1 MRLISSIEAVRRE
14 TLLMAFE
21 RKRVGFVPTMGS
33 LHDGHTSLIERA
45 AKDNH
50 FVVVSVFVN
59 PLQFGDGEDLD
70 SYPRSIEKDGQIAE
84 KAGVDILFV
93 PAVKDMYPS
102 EIGTKVVV
110 SKLSKL
116 WEGASREG
124 HFDGVATVVTKLF
137 GIVGP
142 CKAYFGE
149 KDFQQLQ
156 IIRQMV
162 IDLNLP
168 VKVVGSPTVR
178 EADGLAMSSRNV
190 YLSPEERLAAP
201 ILRTAL
207 DEGLN
212 LVRRGE
218 RDSLVVMALMKQIVE
233 TEPLATL
240 DYVAAV
246 NAHNLQIPKILQ
258 GEIRL
263 LAAAHIGKTRLL
275 DNDGL
280 TLTE

>member
-162 IDLNLP
+162 VDLNLP
-168 VKVVGSPTVR
+168 VEVVGAPTVR

-201 ILRTAL
+201 ILRVAL

-218 RDSLVVMALMKQIVE
+218 RDAAVVMASMKKIVE
-233 TEPLATL
+233 SEPLAVL

-246 NAHNLQIPKILQ
+246 NAKSLEIPEILHA
-258 GEIRL
+258 ETRL
-263 LAAAHIGKTRLL
+263 LVAAYIGKTRLL

>member
-190 YLSPEERLAAP
+190 YLSSEERLAAP

-218 RDSLVVMALMKQIVE
+218 RDPLVVMALMKQKLRQN
-233 TEPLATL
+233 P
-240 DYVAAV
+240 
-246 NAHNLQIPKILQ
+246 
-258 GEIRL
+258 
-263 LAAAHIGKTRLL
+263 
-275 DNDGL
+275 
-280 TLTE
+280 

>member
-14 TLLMAFE
+14 TLLMALE

-33 LHDGHTSLIERA
+33 LHDGHRSLIERA
-45 AKDNH
+45 VKENH
-50 FVVVSVFVN
+50 FVIASIFVN

-70 SYPRSIEKDGQIAE
+70 SYPRSIKKDKQIAE
-84 KAGVDILFV
+84 NAGVDILFV
-93 PAVKDMYPS
+93 PEVKDMYPS
-102 EIGTKVVV
+102 ETTTKVVV
-110 SKLSKL
+110 SKLSQL

-124 HFDGVATVVTKLF
+124 HFDGVSTVVTKLF

-142 CKAYFGE
+142 CTAYFGE

-162 IDLNLP
+162 VDLNLP
-168 VKVVGSPTVR
+168 VKVVGAPTVR
-178 EADGLAMSSRNV
+178 EADSLAMSSRNI
-190 YLSPEERLAAP
+190 YLSSEERLAAP
-201 ILRTAL
+201 ILCVAL

-212 LVRRGE
+212 LVRLGE
-218 RDSLVVMALMKQIVE
+218 RDPLVVMALMKQIVE
-233 TEPLATL
+233 SEPLAVL

-246 NAHNLQIPKILQ
+246 NAHNLQIPKMLHA
-258 GEIRL
+258 EIRL
-263 LAAAHIGKTRLL
+263 LVAALIGKTRLL

>member
-142 CKAYFGE
+142 CQAYFGE

-190 YLSPEERLAAP
+190 YLSSEERLAAP

-218 RDSLVVMALMKQIVE
+218 RDPLVVMALMKQIVE

-258 GEIRL
+258 AEIRL
-263 LAAAHIGKTRLL
+263 LAAAHIGKIRLL

>member
-1 MRLISSIEAVRRE
+1 
-14 TLLMAFE
+14 MALE
-21 RKRVGFVPTMGS
+21 RKQVGFVPTMGS
-33 LHDGHTSLIERA
+33 LHDGHASLLERA

-50 FVVVSVFVN
+50 FVIASVFVN

-70 SYPRSIEKDGQIAE
+70 SYPRSIEKDKQIAE
-84 KAGVDILFV
+84 SAGVDILFV

-110 SKLSKL
+110 SKLSQL

-162 IDLNLP
+162 VDLNLP

-178 EADGLAMSSRNV
+178 EADSLAMSSRNV
-190 YLSPEERLAAP
+190 YLSSEERLAAP
-201 ILRTAL
+201 ILRVAL

-218 RDSLVVMALMKQIVE
+218 RDPLVVMALMKQIVE
-233 TEPLATL
+233 TEPLAIL

-246 NAHNLQIPKILQ
+246 NAHNLQIPKILHA
-258 GEIRL
+258 EIRL

>member
-190 YLSPEERLAAP
+190 YLSSEERLVAP
-201 ILRTAL
+201 ILRAAL

-218 RDSLVVMALMKQIVE
+218 RDPLVVMALMKQIVE

-258 GEIRL
+258 AEIRL

>member
-14 TLLMAFE
+14 TLLMALE
-21 RKRVGFVPTMGS
+21 HKQVGFVPTMGS
-33 LHDGHTSLIERA
+33 LHDGHGSLIERA
-45 AKDNH
+45 VKDNH
-50 FVVVSVFVN
+50 FVIASIFVN

-70 SYPRSIEKDGQIAE
+70 SYPRSIEKDKQIAE
-84 KAGVDILFV
+84 KAGVDVLFV
-93 PAVKDMYPS
+93 PEVEAMYPS
-102 EIGTKVVV
+102 EIATKVVV
-110 SKLSKL
+110 SKLSQL

-137 GIVGP
+137 AIVGP
-142 CKAYFGE
+142 CTAYFGE

-162 IDLNLP
+162 VDLNLP
-168 VKVVGSPTVR
+168 VEVVGAPTVR
-178 EADGLAMSSRNV
+178 EADGLAMSSRNI

-201 ILRTAL
+201 ILRVAL

-218 RDSLVVMALMKQIVE
+218 RDAAVVMASMKKIVE
-233 TEPLATL
+233 SEPLAVL

-246 NAHNLQIPKILQ
+246 NAKSLEIPEILHA
-258 GEIRL
+258 EIRL
-263 LAAAHIGKTRLL
+263 LVAAYIGKTRLL

>member
-14 TLLMAFE
+14 TLLMALE
-21 RKRVGFVPTMGS
+21 RKQVGFVPTMGS
-33 LHDGHTSLIERA
+33 LHDGHASLLERA

-50 FVVVSVFVN
+50 FVIASVFVN

-70 SYPRSIEKDGQIAE
+70 SYPRSIEKDKQIAE
-84 KAGVDILFV
+84 SAGVDILFV

-110 SKLSKL
+110 SKLSQL

-162 IDLNLP
+162 VDLNLP

-178 EADGLAMSSRNV
+178 EADSLAMSSRNV
-190 YLSPEERLAAP
+190 YLSSEERLAAP
-201 ILRTAL
+201 ILRVAL

-218 RDSLVVMALMKQIVE
+218 RDPLVVMALMKQIVE
-233 TEPLATL
+233 TEPLAIL

-246 NAHNLQIPKILQ
+246 NAHNLQIPKILHA
-258 GEIRL
+258 EIRL

-280 TLTE
+280 TLMK

>member
-14 TLLMAFE
+14 TLLMALE
-21 RKRVGFVPTMGS
+21 RKQVGFVPTMGS
-33 LHDGHTSLIERA
+33 LHDGHASLLERA

-50 FVVVSVFVN
+50 FVIASVFVN

-70 SYPRSIEKDGQIAE
+70 SYPRSIEKDKQIAE
-84 KAGVDILFV
+84 SAGVDILFV

-110 SKLSKL
+110 SKLSQL

-162 IDLNLP
+162 VDLNLP

-178 EADGLAMSSRNV
+178 EADSLAMSSRNV
-190 YLSPEERLAAP
+190 YLSSEERLAAP
-201 ILRTAL
+201 ILRVAL

-218 RDSLVVMALMKQIVE
+218 RDPLVVMALMKQIVE
-233 TEPLATL
+233 TEPLAIL

-246 NAHNLQIPKILQ
+246 NAHNLQIPKILHA
-258 GEIRL
+258 EIRL

>member
-14 TLLMAFE
+14 TLLMALE

-33 LHDGHTSLIERA
+33 LHDGHRSLIERA
-45 AKDNH
+45 VKDNH
-50 FVVVSVFVN
+50 FVIASIFVN

-70 SYPRSIEKDGQIAE
+70 SYPRSIKKDKQIAE
-84 KAGVDILFV
+84 NAGVDILFV
-93 PAVKDMYPS
+93 PEVKDMYPS
-102 EIGTKVVV
+102 EITTKVVV
-110 SKLSKL
+110 SKLSQL

-124 HFDGVATVVTKLF
+124 HFDGVSTVVTKLF

-142 CKAYFGE
+142 CTAYFGE

-162 IDLNLP
+162 VDLNLP
-168 VKVVGSPTVR
+168 VKVVGAPTVR
-178 EADGLAMSSRNV
+178 EADSLAMSSRNI
-190 YLSPEERLAAP
+190 YLSSEERLAAP
-201 ILRTAL
+201 ILRVAL

-212 LVRRGE
+212 LVRLGE
-218 RDSLVVMALMKQIVE
+218 RDPLVVMALMKQIVE
-233 TEPLATL
+233 SEPLAVL

-246 NAHNLQIPKILQ
+246 NAHNLQIPKMLHA
-258 GEIRL
+258 EIRL
-263 LAAAHIGKTRLL
+263 LVAALIGKTRLL

>member
-149 KDFQQLQ
+149 TDFQQLQ

-190 YLSPEERLAAP
+190 YLSSEERLAAP

-218 RDSLVVMALMKQIVE
+218 RDPLVVMALMKQIVE

-258 GEIRL
+258 AEIRL

>member
-142 CKAYFGE
+142 CQAYFGE

-190 YLSPEERLAAP
+190 YLSSEERLVAP
-201 ILRTAL
+201 ILRAAL

-218 RDSLVVMALMKQIVE
+218 RDPLVVMALMKQIVE

-258 GEIRL
+258 AEIRL

>member
-14 TLLMAFE
+14 TLLMALE
-21 RKRVGFVPTMGS
+21 RKQVGFVPTMGS
-33 LHDGHTSLIERA
+33 LHDGHASLLERA

-50 FVVVSVFVN
+50 FVIASVFVN

-70 SYPRSIEKDGQIAE
+70 SYPRSIEKDKQIAE
-84 KAGVDILFV
+84 SAGVDILFV
-93 PAVKDMYPS
+93 PAVEDMYPS

-110 SKLSKL
+110 SKLSQL

-162 IDLNLP
+162 VDLNLP

-178 EADGLAMSSRNV
+178 EADSLAMSSRNV
-190 YLSPEERLAAP
+190 YLSSEERLAAP
-201 ILRTAL
+201 ILRVAL

-218 RDSLVVMALMKQIVE
+218 RDPLVVMALMKQIVE
-233 TEPLATL
+233 TEPLAIL

-246 NAHNLQIPKILQ
+246 NAHNLQIPKILHA
-258 GEIRL
+258 EIRL

>member
-142 CKAYFGE
+142 CQAYFGE

-190 YLSPEERLAAP
+190 YLSSEERLAAP
-201 ILRTAL
+201 ILRAAL

-218 RDSLVVMALMKQIVE
+218 RDPLVVMALMKQIVE

-258 GEIRL
+258 AEIRL

>member
-14 TLLMAFE
+14 TLLMALE
-21 RKRVGFVPTMGS
+21 RKQVGFVPTMGS
-33 LHDGHTSLIERA
+33 LHDGHASLLERA

-50 FVVVSVFVN
+50 FVIASVFVN
-59 PLQFGDGEDLD
+59 PLQFGDGEDFD
-70 SYPRSIEKDGQIAE
+70 SYPRSIEKDKQIAE
-84 KAGVDILFV
+84 SAGVDILFV
-93 PAVKDMYPS
+93 PTVKDMYPS
-102 EIGTKVVV
+102 ETGTKVVV
-110 SKLSKL
+110 SKLSQL

-156 IIRQMV
+156 IIRQIV
-162 IDLNLP
+162 VDLNLP

-178 EADGLAMSSRNV
+178 EADSLAMSSRNV
-190 YLSPEERLAAP
+190 YLSSEERLAAP
-201 ILRTAL
+201 ILRVAL

-218 RDSLVVMALMKQIVE
+218 RDPLVVMALMKQIVE
-233 TEPLATL
+233 TEPLAIL

-246 NAHNLQIPKILQ
+246 NAHNLQIPKILHA
-258 GEIRL
+258 EIRL
-263 LAAAHIGKTRLL
+263 LAAARIGKTRLL

-280 TLTE
+280 TLMK

>member
-14 TLLMAFE
+14 TLLMALE
-21 RKRVGFVPTMGS
+21 RKQVGFVPTMGS
-33 LHDGHTSLIERA
+33 LHDGHASLLERA

-50 FVVVSVFVN
+50 FVIASVFVN
-59 PLQFGDGEDLD
+59 PLQFGDGEDFD
-70 SYPRSIEKDGQIAE
+70 SYPRSIEKDKQIAE
-84 KAGVDILFV
+84 SAGVDILFV
-93 PAVKDMYPS
+93 PTVKDMYPS
-102 EIGTKVVV
+102 ETGTKVVV
-110 SKLSKL
+110 SKLSQL

-156 IIRQMV
+156 IIRQIV
-162 IDLNLP
+162 VDLNLP

-178 EADGLAMSSRNV
+178 EADSLAMSSRNV
-190 YLSPEERLAAP
+190 YLSSEERLAAP
-201 ILRTAL
+201 ILRVAL

-218 RDSLVVMALMKQIVE
+218 RDPLVVMALMKQIVE
-233 TEPLATL
+233 TEPLAIL

-246 NAHNLQIPKILQ
+246 NAHNLQIPKILHA
-258 GEIRL
+258 EIRL

-280 TLTE
+280 TLTK

>member
-14 TLLMAFE
+14 TLLMALE
-21 RKRVGFVPTMGS
+21 RKQVGFVPTMGS
-33 LHDGHTSLIERA
+33 LHDGHASLLERA

-50 FVVVSVFVN
+50 FVIASVFVN
-59 PLQFGDGEDLD
+59 PLQFGDGEDFD
-70 SYPRSIEKDGQIAE
+70 SYPRSIEKDKQIAE
-84 KAGVDILFV
+84 SAGVDILFV
-93 PAVKDMYPS
+93 PTVKDMYPS
-102 EIGTKVVV
+102 ETGTKVVV
-110 SKLSKL
+110 SKLSQL

-156 IIRQMV
+156 IIRQIV
-162 IDLNLP
+162 VDLNLP

-178 EADGLAMSSRNV
+178 EADSLAMSSRNV
-190 YLSPEERLAAP
+190 YLSSEERLAAP
-201 ILRTAL
+201 ILRVAL

-218 RDSLVVMALMKQIVE
+218 RDPLVVMALMKQIVE
-233 TEPLATL
+233 TEPLAIL

-246 NAHNLQIPKILQ
+246 NAHNLQIPKILHA
-258 GEIRL
+258 EIRL

-280 TLTE
+280 TLMK

>member
-14 TLLMAFE
+14 TLLMALE
-21 RKRVGFVPTMGS
+21 RKQVGFVPTMGS
-33 LHDGHTSLIERA
+33 LHDGHASLLERA

-50 FVVVSVFVN
+50 FVIASVFVN
-59 PLQFGDGEDLD
+59 PLQFGDDEDLD
-70 SYPRSIEKDGQIAE
+70 SYPRSIEKDKQIAE
-84 KAGVDILFV
+84 SAGVDILFV
-93 PAVKDMYPS
+93 PAVEDMYPS

-110 SKLSKL
+110 SKLSQL

-162 IDLNLP
+162 VDLNLP

-178 EADGLAMSSRNV
+178 EADNLAMSSRNV
-190 YLSPEERLAAP
+190 YLSSEERLAAP
-201 ILRTAL
+201 ILRVAL

-218 RDSLVVMALMKQIVE
+218 RDPLVVMALMKQIVE
-233 TEPLATL
+233 TEPLAIL

-246 NAHNLQIPKILQ
+246 NVHNLQIPKILHA
-258 GEIRL
+258 EIRL
-263 LAAAHIGKTRLL
+263 LAAAYIGKTRLL

-280 TLTE
+280 TLAE

>member
-14 TLLMAFE
+14 TLLMALE
-21 RKRVGFVPTMGS
+21 RKQVGFVPTMGS
-33 LHDGHTSLIERA
+33 LHDGHASLLERA

-50 FVVVSVFVN
+50 FVIASVFVN

-70 SYPRSIEKDGQIAE
+70 SYPRSIEKDKQIAE
-84 KAGVDILFV
+84 SAGVDILFV
-93 PAVKDMYPS
+93 PTVKDMYPS
-102 EIGTKVVV
+102 ETGTKVVV
-110 SKLSKL
+110 SKLSQL

-162 IDLNLP
+162 VDLNLP

-178 EADGLAMSSRNV
+178 EADSLAMSSRNV
-190 YLSPEERLAAP
+190 YLSSEERLAAP
-201 ILRTAL
+201 ILRVAL

-218 RDSLVVMALMKQIVE
+218 RDPLVVMALMKQIVE
-233 TEPLATL
+233 TEPLAIL

-246 NAHNLQIPKILQ
+246 NAHNLQIPKILHA
-258 GEIRL
+258 EIRL

-280 TLTE
+280 TLMK

>member
-14 TLLMAFE
+14 TLLMALE
-21 RKRVGFVPTMGS
+21 RKQVGFVPTMGS
-33 LHDGHTSLIERA
+33 LHDGHASLLERA

-50 FVVVSVFVN
+50 FVIASVFVN

-70 SYPRSIEKDGQIAE
+70 SYPRSIEKDKQIAE
-84 KAGVDILFV
+84 SAGVDILFV

-110 SKLSKL
+110 SKLSQL

-162 IDLNLP
+162 VDLNLP

-178 EADGLAMSSRNV
+178 EADNLAMSSRNV
-190 YLSPEERLAAP
+190 YLSSEERLAAP
-201 ILRTAL
+201 ILRVAL

-218 RDSLVVMALMKQIVE
+218 RDPLVVMALMKQIVE
-233 TEPLATL
+233 TEPLAIL

-246 NAHNLQIPKILQ
+246 NVHNLQIPKILHA
-258 GEIRL
+258 EIRL

-280 TLTE
+280 TLMK

>member
-14 TLLMAFE
+14 TLLMALE
-21 RKRVGFVPTMGS
+21 RKQVGFVPTMGS
-33 LHDGHTSLIERA
+33 LHDGHRSLMERA

-50 FVVVSVFVN
+50 FVIASIFVN

-70 SYPRSIEKDGQIAE
+70 SYPRSIEKDKQIAE
-84 KAGVDILFV
+84 NAGVDILFV

-102 EIGTKVVV
+102 EITTKVVV
-110 SKLSKL
+110 TTLSKF

-124 HFDGVATVVTKLF
+124 HFDGVATVVTKLL

-142 CKAYFGE
+142 CTAYFGE

-162 IDLNLP
+162 VDLNLP
-168 VKVVGSPTVR
+168 VKVVGAPTVR
-178 EADGLAMSSRNV
+178 EADNLAMSSRNI
-190 YLSPEERLAAP
+190 YLSSKERLAAP
-201 ILRTAL
+201 ILRVAL

-212 LVRRGE
+212 LVRLGE
-218 RDSLVVMALMKQIVE
+218 RDPLVVMALMKQIVE
-233 TEPLATL
+233 SEPLAVL

-246 NAHNLQIPKILQ
+246 NAHNLQIPKMLHA
-258 GEIRL
+258 EIRL
-263 LAAAHIGKTRLL
+263 LAAANIGKTRLL

>member
-190 YLSPEERLAAP
+190 YLSSEERLAAP

-218 RDSLVVMALMKQIVE
+218 RDPLVVMALMKQIVE

-258 GEIRL
+258 AEIRL

>member
-190 YLSPEERLAAP
+190 YLSSEERLAAP
-201 ILRTAL
+201 ILRAAL

-218 RDSLVVMALMKQIVE
+218 RDPLVVMALMKQIVE

-258 GEIRL
+258 AEIRL

>member
-70 SYPRSIEKDGQIAE
+70 SYPISIENVGQIAE

-149 KDFQQLQ
+149 KDFKQLQ
-156 IIRQMV
+156 KIRQKV
-162 IDLNLP
+162 IALNLP

-190 YLSPEERLAAP
+190 YLSSEERLAAP

-212 LVRRGE
+212 LVRSGE
-218 RDSLVVMALMKQIVE
+218 RDPLVVMALMKQIVE

-258 GEIRL
+258 AEIRL

>member
-14 TLLMAFE
+14 TLLMALE
-21 RKRVGFVPTMGS
+21 RKQVGFVPTMGS
-33 LHDGHTSLIERA
+33 LHDGHASLLERA

-50 FVVVSVFVN
+50 FVIASVFVN
-59 PLQFGDGEDLD
+59 PLQFGDGEDFD
-70 SYPRSIEKDGQIAE
+70 SYPRSIEKDKQIAE
-84 KAGVDILFV
+84 SAGVDILFV
-93 PAVKDMYPS
+93 PTVKDMYPS
-102 EIGTKVVV
+102 ETGTKVVV
-110 SKLSKL
+110 SKLSQL

-162 IDLNLP
+162 VDLNLP

-178 EADGLAMSSRNV
+178 EADSLAMSSRNV
-190 YLSPEERLAAP
+190 YLSSEERLAAP
-201 ILRTAL
+201 ILRVAL

-218 RDSLVVMALMKQIVE
+218 RDPLVVMALMKQIVE
-233 TEPLATL
+233 TEPLAIL

-246 NAHNLQIPKILQ
+246 NAHNLQIPKILHA
-258 GEIRL
+258 EIRL

>member
-14 TLLMAFE
+14 TLLMALE
-21 RKRVGFVPTMGS
+21 RKQLGFVPTMGS
-33 LHDGHTSLIERA
+33 LHDGHASLIERA

-50 FVVVSVFVN
+50 FVIASIFVN

-70 SYPRSIEKDGQIAE
+70 SYPRSIEKDKQIAE
-84 KAGVDILFV
+84 HAGVDILFV
-93 PAVKDMYPS
+93 PAVKDIYPS
-102 EIGTKVVV
+102 EIETKVVV
-110 SKLSKL
+110 SKLSQL

-142 CKAYFGE
+142 CRAYFGE

-162 IDLNLP
+162 VDLNLP

-178 EADGLAMSSRNV
+178 EADSLAMSSRNV

-201 ILRTAL
+201 ILRVAL

-212 LVRRGE
+212 LVRSGE
-218 RDSLVVMALMKQIVE
+218 RDPLVVMALMKQIVE
-233 TEPLATL
+233 TEPLAIV

-246 NAHNLQIPKILQ
+246 NAHSLQIPKILHA
-258 GEIRL
+258 EIRL

-280 TLTE
+280 TLAE

>member
-14 TLLMAFE
+14 TLLMALE

-33 LHDGHTSLIERA
+33 LHDGHRSLIERA
-45 AKDNH
+45 VKDNH
-50 FVVVSVFVN
+50 FVIASIFVN

-70 SYPRSIEKDGQIAE
+70 SYPRSIKKDKQIAE

-93 PAVKDMYPS
+93 PEVKDMYPS
-102 EIGTKVVV
+102 EITTKVVV
-110 SKLSKL
+110 SKLSQL

-124 HFDGVATVVTKLF
+124 HFDGVSTVVTKLF

-142 CKAYFGE
+142 CTAYFGE

-162 IDLNLP
+162 VDLNLP
-168 VKVVGSPTVR
+168 VKVVGAPTVR
-178 EADGLAMSSRNV
+178 EADSLAMSSRNI
-190 YLSPEERLAAP
+190 YLSSEERLAAP
-201 ILRTAL
+201 ILRVAL

-212 LVRRGE
+212 LVRLGE
-218 RDSLVVMALMKQIVE
+218 RDPLVVMALMKQIVE
-233 TEPLATL
+233 SEPLAVL

-246 NAHNLQIPKILQ
+246 NAHNLQIPKMLHA
-258 GEIRL
+258 EIRL
-263 LAAAHIGKTRLL
+263 LVAALIGKTRLL